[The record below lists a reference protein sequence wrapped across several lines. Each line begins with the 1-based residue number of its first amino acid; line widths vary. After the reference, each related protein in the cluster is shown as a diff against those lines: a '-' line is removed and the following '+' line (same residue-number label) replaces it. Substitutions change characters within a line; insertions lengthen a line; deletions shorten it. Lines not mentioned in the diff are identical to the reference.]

1 MRAWTVDADDIRV
14 AEDFDD
20 TLLHHTPEIDSFLN
34 LDRDDKFIAIGTKG
48 FGKTLLLKAKRIL
61 YQRDGRAACL
71 PTGNLLDKPIGD
83 KVFTKEALAFFA
95 DSSLP
100 WSRLWLTAIA
110 AATLKHL
117 GRADGLRLTAKLTG
131 LMADERLHGVI
142 DHFVRLLDFT
152 PSELQRAAADT
163 DGHLLPRL
171 RAVNSPV
178 AIFIDGV
185 DEYFNKHIESRGS
198 LPSVTGPLSPSVWYF
213 AQLGLVE
220 VAYQLRR
227 INHHLKVFAAV
238 RKEAYARLSATV
250 MSQQY
255 RGSAVD
261 IVYPIESL
269 REIFVNNIRLEKSE
283 RMVRP
288 DRLRVDPIEA
298 FLGRTKI
305 SHVYTGQEEDAFDYV
320 CRHTLLRPRDLMTIG
335 ERLAALRPDERRH
348 EQRVKEAV
356 NVGATEIAR
365 EYLTEIAPYIGD
377 LDLERLFE
385 RIPGHIL
392 TRDEVEDLF
401 RSHQSDGAAAE
412 ERHVFCALYRVGLLG
427 HLHHDWV
434 RGDWV
439 QRFLRPGEA
448 TLEPDGVLPRATH
461 YLMHPVLSDVIG
473 RLNPGYLERI
483 DRVDIVGYGRAWRGT
498 SSGDRAIT
506 SRTLCVLTGDVKGF
520 SGLMRAGVDAD
531 VRQALEDALRKWAR
545 ETIAAEVGAGDA
557 VSVVHDDPVLLAQ
570 VARHLMDEVFRAPG
584 QPRLRIA
591 LHHGEVQT
599 RQRAIDGRHVIA
611 GGEAMLCA
619 ARVEPHVEP
628 GQIWVTEEFRAQLA
642 ERPSLWRTTPVLGP
656 GGAAEVNVK
665 KEGGTEPDLWVR
677 LHRLEF

>member
-34 LDRDDKFIAIGTKG
+34 LDRDDKFIVIGTKG

-61 YQRDGRAACL
+61 YQRDARAACL
-71 PTGNLLDKPIGD
+71 PLGNLLDKPIGD
-83 KVFTKEALAFFA
+83 KVFSRESLAFFA

-100 WSRLWLTAIA
+100 WSKLWLTAIA
-110 AATLKHL
+110 AATLKHV
-117 GRADGLRLTAKLTG
+117 GRADGLRVTAKLAG
-131 LMADERLHGVI
+131 LMADERLQGVI

-171 RAVNSPV
+171 RAVSSPV

-185 DEYFNKHIESRGS
+185 DEYFNKHIESRAS

-227 INHHLKVFAAV
+227 INHHLKVFAAI
-238 RKEAYARLSATV
+238 RKEAYARLATTV

-261 IVYPIESL
+261 IVYPVESL
-269 REIFVNNIRLEKSE
+269 REIFVNNIRLEKSD

-288 DRLRVDPIEA
+288 ERLRADPIEA

-305 SHVYTGQEEDAFDYV
+305 THVYTGEEEDAFDYV

-335 ERLAALRPDERRH
+335 ERLAALRPEERRH
-348 EQRVKEAV
+348 EHRVKEAV
-356 NVGATEIAR
+356 NLGATEIAR
-365 EYLTEIAPYIGD
+365 EYLIEIAPYVGD
-377 LDLERLFE
+377 LDLERFLG

-392 TRDEVEDLF
+392 TRADVEELF
-401 RSHQSDGAAAE
+401 RSHNAE
-412 ERHVFCALYRVGLLG
+412 GDERHVFCALYRVGLLG

-434 RGDWV
+434 RGDWM
-439 QRFLRPGEA
+439 QRFLRPGEG

-461 YLMHPVLSDVIG
+461 YLVHPVLSDVIG
-473 RLNPGYLERI
+473 RLNPAYLERI
-483 DRVDIVGYGRAWRGT
+483 DRVDIVGYSRAWRGT
-498 SSGDRAIT
+498 SSGDRAVT
-506 SRTLCVLTGDVKGF
+506 ARPLCILTGDVKGF
-520 SGLMRAGVDAD
+520 AGLILAGVDAG
-531 VRQALEDALRKWAR
+531 VRQALEEAVSKWAR
-545 ETIAAEVGAGDA
+545 ETIAAEVGRGDT
-557 VSVVHDDPVLLAQ
+557 VSIVHDDPILLAQ
-570 VARHLMDEVFRAPG
+570 VARHLMDEVYRAPG

-591 LHHGEVQT
+591 LHYGEIQT

-611 GGEAMLCA
+611 GGEAVLYA

-656 GGAAEVNVK
+656 GGAAEINVK
-665 KEGGTEPDLWVR
+665 KEGGAEPDLWVR